1 MKNSKKSSSSAPVTA
16 PIVTVAGSD
25 LDVVANSNYLAY
37 LKANVAA
44 ARLMGQQANE
54 GLDDPD
60 DDTGDESSIVTED
73 EPGDDS
79 VDYPSDGND
88 RPSLSDIE
96 IVSNTIVYDSTGLP
110 SAKIIFKVKNS
121 SGKVLK
127 AIDARVEKK

>member
-1 MKNSKKSSSSAPVTA
+1 V
-16 PIVTVAGSD
+16 GSE

-44 ARLMGQQANE
+44 ARLMGQQSND
-54 GLDDPD
+54 GLDDPAD
-60 DDTGDESSIVTED
+60 D
-73 EPGDDS
+73 PGDDPA
-79 VDYPSDGND
+79 DDPGDDPGEDPSEGND

-96 IVSNTIVYDSTGLP
+96 IISNEVVFDSAGLP

-121 SGKVLK
+121 SGKILK

>member
-16 PIVTVAGSD
+16 PIVTVVGSE

-44 ARLMGQQANE
+44 ARLMGQQSND
-54 GLDDPD
+54 GLDDPAD
-60 DDTGDESSIVTED
+60 DPVDDPAD
-73 EPGDDS
+73 DPGDDPGE
-79 VDYPSDGND
+79 DPSEGND

-96 IVSNTIVYDSTGLP
+96 IISNEVVFDSAGLP

-121 SGKVLK
+121 SGKVLT
-127 AIDARVEKK
+127 AINSRVEKK